1 MQELYHYFLCSA
13 VFTSLFS
20 YAQIN
25 FIWLVFWASSLA
37 SCKNMMMCT
46 RTFAVDKVKI
56 IAEETKIMVL
66 RIRRGAESMLINAL
80 TTMKTIGKEPIKI
93 VTLQTTGTIR

>member
-1 MQELYHYFLCSA
+1 
-13 VFTSLFS
+13 
-20 YAQIN
+20 
-25 FIWLVFWASSLA
+25 
-37 SCKNMMMCT
+37 MMCT